1 MPNAYLQR
9 ASFKGVTFEV
19 TGSTITAGRRV
30 VLHEYPY
37 RDQPYAED
45 LGRRA
50 RTIAIQAFIF
60 GSNAR
65 QQSERLIAAI
75 EAEGAG
81 TLIHPLYG
89 SMTCIAVDGTQVET
103 ELFED
108 YVSVSFTLTEVGS
121 LTFPSTASAAD
132 FLARLSADALQSLA
146 NEGLQ
151 SAMSGL
157 KDTGADLGAVYDAA
171 RNACSECVSAVED
184 SVYASL
190 WSLEDELA
198 ELTAAQE
205 TVITDPAAYAQTVQ
219 TALGLARRANT
230 VTDWREV
237 SCQAASLSMEDVFKP
252 ESVQADIAAAEAAAL
267 LRSRARAVR
276 SANEPAL
283 LAAYTGPTVSTAT
296 TEAKNKAASGVRAL
310 YRLQILAQAIGAS
323 TLVSTALDRRDEQ
336 AAAMVIAPRRDVAQ
350 VRDLVIAAVD
360 AECALQTDHAVLGL
374 LYDARVRVW
383 TDLSRR
389 ADQINQ
395 VQTVELP
402 RALPSLVVAYNL
414 YADASREGEIVDRNA
429 VANPLFCSGSLEV
442 KAE

>member
-1 MPNAYLQR
+1 MPNAYMQR
-9 ASFKGVTFEV
+9 ASFKGINFEV

-37 RDQPYAED
+37 RDQPFAED

-65 QQSERLIAAI
+65 QQSERLTAAI

-89 SMTCIAVDGTQVET
+89 SMTCIAVDGTQVQT

-121 LTFPSTASAAD
+121 LTFPSAASAAD
-132 FLARLSADALQSLA
+132 YLARLSADALQTLA
-146 NEGLQ
+146 CSGLE

-157 KDTGADLGAVYDAA
+157 EDSGADLGAVYDAA
-171 RNACSECVSAVED
+171 RSACSECLAAVEA
-184 SVYASL
+184 SVYADL

-198 ELTAAQE
+198 ALSAAQE

-219 TALGLARRANT
+219 TALGLAVRANT

-237 SCQAASLSMEDVFKP
+237 SCQAASLSMENVFKP
-252 ESVQADIAAAEAAAL
+252 ESVQADIAKAEAAAL
-267 LRSRARAVR
+267 RSRVRAGT
-276 SANEPAL
+276 AADAPAL

-310 YRLQILAQAIGAS
+310 YRLQILAQAVGAS
-323 TLVSTALDRRDEQ
+323 TMVGTAQDRRDEQ
-336 AAAMVIAPRRDVAQ
+336 AAVLVIAPRRDVAQ
-350 VRDLVIAAVD
+350 VRDLLIAAID

-383 TDLSRR
+383 TDLSQR
-389 ADQINQ
+389 ADQISR

-402 RALPSLVVAYNL
+402 RALPSLVAAYNL
-414 YADASREGEIVDRNA
+414 YGDASREGEIVDRNA
-429 VANPLFCSGSLEV
+429 VENPLFCSGSLEV
-442 KAE
+442 LSK